1 MEDIWPCRFPYQEIL
16 NEKFKDYSCYPFHES
31 GVLIVCGFQE
41 ITPFFVNFWA
51 KIVYSISLLSPWCLQ
66 NPFSNNVLTSCTES
80 ILILMV
86 CVFSIFAF
94 VSLAR
99 VWWFYFLWRINLSHC
114 FLLLFS
120 ASQFHGSLP
129 LSPLSP
135 SFVLVLLGLLA
146 AEAQAARLRPLLL
159 PDGALGAAHSP
170 PARLQLHP
178 SPDTLTRM
186 CFSNAWSATARV
198 ALGSLHKTH
207 PWWSMHKHSHRIT
220 DRFSHTL

>member
-1 MEDIWPCRFPYQEIL
+1 M
-16 NEKFKDYSCYPFHES
+16 SAES
-31 GVLIVCGFQE
+31 
-41 ITPFFVNFWA
+41 
-51 KIVYSISLLSPWCLQ
+51 VY
-66 NPFSNNVLTSCTES
+66 NNVLTSCTES
-80 ILILMV
+80 ILILMA

-114 FLLLFS
+114 FLLLFP

-135 SFVLVLLGLLA
+135 SSVLVLLRLLA

-159 PDGALGAAHSP
+159 PDGALGAVHS

-178 SPDTLTRM
+178 SPDTLARM